1 MSDPQPRQPW
11 GLWSRLRPLCE
22 RMSIT
27 LYGSYYP
34 PSEMSFL
41 KRQRDFLR
49 NEGYALAC
57 LVKDGDGDGDGVTAL
72 EASKRYLE
80 NSDLNFLIFTRAGK
94 RHGLIREL
102 AHVADLSMR
111 MKAADCV
118 VFDQV
123 VDGASS
129 VPDLSMCDL
138 GDAKIQHYE
147 FRDEPELQIG
157 LLTRAQDYV
166 MRKRDI
172 LDRRP
177 SR

>member
-1 MSDPQPRQPW
+1 
-11 GLWSRLRPLCE
+11 
-22 RMSIT
+22 MSIT
-27 LYGSYYP
+27 LHGSYYT

-41 KRQRDFLR
+41 ERQRDFLR
-49 NEGYALAC
+49 SKGYALAF

-80 NSDLNFLIFTRAGK
+80 NSDANLLIFTGAG
-94 RHGLIREL
+94 RWLGLVREL
-102 AHVADLSMR
+102 AHVADPSMR
-111 MKAADCV
+111 IKAADCV

-123 VDGASS
+123 TDGASS
-129 VPDLSMCDL
+129 VPALSMCDL

-147 FRDEPELQIG
+147 FRDESELQIG

-166 MRKRDI
+166 MHKRDI
-172 LDRRP
+172 LARRQ